1 VTEAAP
7 RATFRDV
14 FAIGEFRWLWLA
26 YLLSIAG
33 DQLALV
39 ALTVLVYSR
48 THSPLA
54 TAAAYTVGFLPWL
67 IGGPTLAGLADR
79 IPRRTVMIGCDLA
92 SMVLVAVMAVPAVPL
107 WALIVLLFMVT
118 LLGSPYRAARSAML
132 PDILAGDRYV
142 LGTAAM
148 QTTNRSGRLIG
159 FAAGGAVVGLIGAR
173 PAMGIDAAT
182 FIASALLLW
191 AGVRARALLVGP
203 EPANPPAVRAGLE
216 ASPPAVR
223 AGLEAS
229 PPAVR
234 AGLEASPPG
243 VRAGLEASP
252 PGVRLPWRGRSESGL
267 RLVFGD
273 PTLRTLVLLGWL
285 VPFYAVPEAMAVPYA
300 AHFHSGAAVAGL
312 ILGAGPCGSLIG
324 TILFGRLVD
333 PRARLAWM
341 GPLAVSCCAVLALCA
356 LGPPLGLALVIIA
369 AAGALSAYQLA
380 ANAAFVAAVPGH
392 RRGQAFGVANGGINV
407 GQGVWFAL
415 AGLAADTIG
424 PAQVIAVSGVA
435 GAAAA
440 LALALAWQRRR
451 RTAPGQLGSASSA

>member
-1 VTEAAP
+1 VTEAAG

-14 FAIGEFRWLWLA
+14 FTIGEFRWLWLA

-39 ALTVLVYSR
+39 ALTVLVYQR

-79 IPRRTVMIGCDLA
+79 FPRRTVMIGCDLA
-92 SMVLVAVMAVPAVPL
+92 SMVLVAVMAVPEVPL
-107 WALIVLLFMVT
+107 WALIVLLFAVT

-148 QTTNRSGRLIG
+148 QTTNRTGRLIG

-173 PAMGIDAAT
+173 WALGIDAAT
-182 FIASALLLW
+182 FIASAALLR
-191 AGVRARALLVGP
+191 AGVQARGVPVGP
-203 EPANPPAVRAGLE
+203 ESR
-216 ASPPAVR
+216 R
-223 AGLEAS
+223 
-229 PPAVR
+229 R
-234 AGLEASPPG
+234 
-243 VRAGLEASP
+243 
-252 PGVRLPWRGRSESGL
+252 RSGSGL

-300 AHFHSGAAVAGL
+300 AHFHGGAALAGL
-312 ILGAGPCGSLIG
+312 ILGAGPFGSLIG
-324 TILFGRLVD
+324 TIAFGRLVD
-333 PRARLAWM
+333 PPARLAWM
-341 GPLAVSCCAVLALCA
+341 GPLAVSCCGVLALCA
-356 LGPPLGLALVIIA
+356 TAPPLGLALVIIA

-380 ANAAFVAAVPGH
+380 TNAAFVAAVPGH

-407 GQGVWFAL
+407 GQGVWFAI
-415 AGLAADTIG
+415 AGAAAEAIG
-424 PAQVIAVSGVA
+424 PARVIAVSGVA

-440 LALALAWQRRR
+440 LALAVTWQRRR
-451 RTAPGQLGSASSA
+451 RAATGQLGSASSA

>member
-1 VTEAAP
+1 MVTGSYRDVAWPATAGVGVTETEAAR

-39 ALTVLVYSR
+39 ALTVLVYAR

-67 IGGPTLAGLADR
+67 IGGPALAALADR

-92 SMVLVAVMAVPAVPL
+92 SAVLVAVMALPPVPL
-107 WALIVLLFMVT
+107 WALIALLFAVT

-148 QTTNRSGRLIG
+148 QTTNRAGRLTG
-159 FAAGGAVVGLIGAR
+159 FAAGGVVVGAIGAR
-173 PAMGIDAAT
+173 PAMGIDAGT
-182 FIASALLLW
+182 FVASAVLLA
-191 AGVRARALLVGP
+191 AGVRARPLPHRPDSGTARAR
-203 EPANPPAVRAGLE
+203 PAT
-216 ASPPAVR
+216 S
-223 AGLEAS
+223 
-229 PPAVR
+229 
-234 AGLEASPPG
+234 G
-243 VRAGLEASP
+243 V
-252 PGVRLPWRGRSESGL
+252 

-273 PTLRTLVLLGWL
+273 HTLRTLVLLGWL
-285 VPFYAVPEAMAVPYA
+285 VPFYAVPEALAVPYA
-300 AHFHSGAAVAGL
+300 ARFGGGAAVAGL
-312 ILGAGPCGSLIG
+312 ILAAGPCGSLVG
-324 TILFGRLVD
+324 TVAFSRLVD
-333 PRARLAWM
+333 PAARLAWM
-341 GPLAVSCCAVLALCA
+341 GPLAVACCGVLVLCA
-356 LGPPLGLALVIIA
+356 LNPALGLALAIIA

-380 ANAAFVAAVPGH
+380 ANAAFIVAVPSH

-407 GQGVWFAL
+407 GQGLWFAL
-415 AGLAADTIG
+415 AGLAAEAIG
-424 PAQVIAVSGVA
+424 PAGAIAVSGAA

-440 LALALAWQRRR
+440 TALAVSRRR
-451 RTAPGQLGSASSA
+451 RRIDAARPTPIGQPD

>member
-1 VTEAAP
+1 VTEAAR

-14 FAIGEFRWLWLA
+14 FSIGEFRWLWLA

-107 WALIVLLFMVT
+107 WALIVLLFAVT

-132 PDILAGDRYV
+132 PDILGGDRYV

-182 FIASALLLW
+182 FVASALLLW
-191 AGVRARALLVGP
+191 AGVQAR
-203 EPANPPAVRAGLE
+203 PAPAGHGGARGK
-216 ASPPAVR
+216 
-223 AGLEAS
+223 
-229 PPAVR
+229 
-234 AGLEASPPG
+234 PG
-243 VRAGLEASP
+243 G
-252 PGVRLPWRGRSESGL
+252 SGL

-300 AHFHSGAAVAGL
+300 AHFHGGAAVAGL

-333 PRARLAWM
+333 PPARLAWM

-356 LGPPLGLALVIIA
+356 FDPPLALALVIIA

-380 ANAAFVAAVPGH
+380 TNAAFVTAVPGH

-407 GQGVWFAL
+407 GQGVWFAI
-415 AGLAADTIG
+415 AGLAADAIG
-424 PAQVIAVSGVA
+424 PARVIAVSGVA

-440 LALALAWQRRR
+440 LALALTWQRRR
-451 RTAPGQLGSASSA
+451 RAAAGQAASASSA

>member
-1 VTEAAP
+1 MTEAAR

-14 FAIGEFRWLWLA
+14 FSVGEFRWLWLA

-67 IGGPTLAGLADR
+67 IGGPVLAGLADR

-92 SMVLVAVMAVPAVPL
+92 SAVLVAVMAVPAVPL
-107 WALIVLLFMVT
+107 WALIVLLFLVT

-142 LGTAAM
+142 VGTAVM

-159 FAAGGAVVGLIGAR
+159 FAAGGAVIGLIGAR
-173 PAMGIDAAT
+173 PSLGIDAAT
-182 FIASALLLW
+182 FVASALLLR
-191 AGVRARALLVGP
+191 AGVRARALPAWP
-203 EPANPPAVRAGLE
+203 ERHPTAYGQGGGRA
-216 ASPPAVR
+216 
-223 AGLEAS
+223 
-229 PPAVR
+229 
-234 AGLEASPPG
+234 
-243 VRAGLEASP
+243 
-252 PGVRLPWRGRSESGL
+252 RSRKSGEPGL

-300 AHFHSGAAVAGL
+300 AHFHGGAAVAGL
-312 ILGAGPCGSLIG
+312 ILGAGPCGSLLG
-324 TILFGRLVD
+324 TIAFGRLVD
-333 PRARLAWM
+333 PPDRLAWM

-356 LGPPLGLALVIIA
+356 LGPVLGLALVIIA

-380 ANAAFVAAVPGH
+380 TNAAFVAAVPGH

-407 GQGVWFAL
+407 GQGVW
-415 AGLAADTIG
+415 
-424 PAQVIAVSGVA
+424 
-435 GAAAA
+435 
-440 LALALAWQRRR
+440 
-451 RTAPGQLGSASSA
+451 

>member
-1 VTEAAP
+1 VADAQAAR

-39 ALTVLVYSR
+39 ALTVLVYDHTR
-48 THSPLA
+48 SPFA

-67 IGGPTLAGLADR
+67 IAGPTLAALADR
-79 IPRRTVMIGCDLA
+79 LPRRTVMIGCDLA
-92 SMVLVAVMAVPAVPL
+92 SALLVTVMALPAVPL
-107 WALIVLLFMVT
+107 WALIALLFVVT

-148 QTTNRSGRLIG
+148 QTTNRTGRLLG
-159 FAAGGAVVGLIGAR
+159 FAAGGAVVGVIGAR

-182 FIASALLLW
+182 FVASALLLT
-191 AGVRARALLVGP
+191 AGVRARP
-203 EPANPPAVRAGLE
+203 
-216 ASPPAVR
+216 
-223 AGLEAS
+223 
-229 PPAVR
+229 
-234 AGLEASPPG
+234 
-243 VRAGLEASP
+243 
-252 PGVRLPWRGRSESGL
+252 LPRRPDGGTDGGTGRSRPATSGV

-273 PTLRTLVLLGWL
+273 RTLRTLVLLGWL
-285 VPFYAVPEAMAVPYA
+285 VPFYAVPEALAVPYA
-300 AHFHSGAAVAGL
+300 ARFGGGAAVAGL

-333 PRARLAWM
+333 PPARLAWM
-341 GPLAVSCCAVLALCA
+341 GPLAVACCGVLVLCA
-356 LGPPLGLALVIIA
+356 LNPALGLALAVIA
-369 AAGALSAYQLA
+369 VAGALSAYQLA
-380 ANAAFVAAVPGH
+380 ANAAFVAAVPSH

-407 GQGVWFAL
+407 GQGLWFAL
-415 AGLAADTIG
+415 AGLAAEALG
-424 PAQVIAVSGVA
+424 PADVIAISGVI

-440 LALALAWQRRR
+440 GVLAVTRRR
-451 RTAPGQLGSASSA
+451 PG

>member
-1 VTEAAP
+1 MTEAAR

-14 FAIGEFRWLWLA
+14 FAIGEFRSLWLA

-67 IGGPTLAGLADR
+67 IGGPALAGLADR

-107 WALIVLLFMVT
+107 WALIVLLFAVT
-118 LLGSPYRAARSAML
+118 LFGSPYRAARSAML
-132 PDILAGDRYV
+132 PDILTGDRYV

-182 FIASALLLW
+182 FIASALLLR
-191 AGVRARALLVGP
+191 AGVRARALPIGP
-203 EPANPPAVRAGLE
+203 ERHPTAGRR
-216 ASPPAVR
+216 PGGKDQPGG
-223 AGLEAS
+223 GLGHG
-229 PPAVR
+229 R
-234 AGLEASPPG
+234 
-243 VRAGLEASP
+243 R
-252 PGVRLPWRGRSESGL
+252 RLGRSRGSGL

-273 PTLRTLVLLGWL
+273 PTLRALVLLGWL

-300 AHFHSGAAVAGL
+300 AHFHGGAAVAGL

-333 PRARLAWM
+333 PPARLAWM

-356 LGPPLGLALVIIA
+356 TGPPLGLALVIIA
-369 AAGALSAYQLA
+369 AAGVLSAYQLA
-380 ANAAFVAAVPGH
+380 TNAAFVAAVPAH

-415 AGLAADTIG
+415 AGLAAETIG
-424 PAQVIAVSGVA
+424 PARVIAVSGVA
-435 GAAAA
+435 GAAVA
-440 LALALAWQRRR
+440 LALALTWQRRR
-451 RTAPGQLGSASSA
+451 RAATDQLGSASSA

>member
-1 VTEAAP
+1 VTEAVR

-92 SMVLVAVMAVPAVPL
+92 STVLVAVMAVPVVPL
-107 WALIVLLFMVT
+107 WALIVLLFGVT

-132 PDILAGDRYV
+132 PDILTGDRYV

-148 QTTNRSGRLIG
+148 QTTNRSGRLVG

-182 FIASALLLW
+182 FIASALLLR
-191 AGVRARALLVGP
+191 AGVRVRSLPRRPGAGDGGVPARKG
-203 EPANPPAVRAGLE
+203 G
-216 ASPPAVR
+216 
-223 AGLEAS
+223 
-229 PPAVR
+229 
-234 AGLEASPPG
+234 
-243 VRAGLEASP
+243 
-252 PGVRLPWRGRSESGL
+252 SGL
-267 RLVFGD
+267 RLIFGH
-273 PTLRTLVLLGWL
+273 PTLRTLMLLGWL

-300 AHFHSGAAVAGL
+300 AHFHGGAAVAGL
-312 ILGAGPCGSLIG
+312 ILAAGPCGSLVG
-324 TILFGRLVD
+324 TIAFSRLVD
-333 PRARLAWM
+333 PPVRLVWI

-356 LGPPLGLALVIIA
+356 LGPPLALALVIIA

-380 ANAAFVAAVPGH
+380 TNAAFVATVPSH

-424 PAQVIAVSGVA
+424 PAHVIAVSGA
-435 GAAAA
+435 IGAAAA
-440 LALALAWQRRR
+440 LVLATRWR
-451 RTAPGQLGSASSA
+451 GQLTRAARPGPDGRRPGDRPGTS

>member
-1 VTEAAP
+1 VTEAAR

-14 FAIGEFRWLWLA
+14 FSVGEFRWLWLA

-79 IPRRTVMIGCDLA
+79 IPRRTVMIACDLG
-92 SMVLVAVMAVPAVPL
+92 STVLVAVMAVPAVPL
-107 WALIVLLFMVT
+107 WALIVLLFLVT

-132 PDILAGDRYV
+132 PDILTGDRYV
-142 LGTAAM
+142 VGTAVM

-159 FAAGGAVVGLIGAR
+159 FAAGGAIVGLVGAH
-173 PAMGIDAAT
+173 PAMGLDAAT
-182 FIASALLLW
+182 FVASALLLR
-191 AGVRARALLVGP
+191 AGVRARAVPVRP
-203 EPANPPAVRAGLE
+203 ESHLTAPARPEGAARRTKSE
-216 ASPPAVR
+216 
-223 AGLEAS
+223 
-229 PPAVR
+229 
-234 AGLEASPPG
+234 
-243 VRAGLEASP
+243 
-252 PGVRLPWRGRSESGL
+252 ESGL

-300 AHFHSGAAVAGL
+300 AHFHGGAALAGL
-312 ILGAGPCGSLIG
+312 ILGAGPCGSLLG
-324 TILFGRLVD
+324 TIVFGRLVA
-333 PRARLAWM
+333 PPGRLAWM

-356 LGPPLGLALVIIA
+356 LGPVVALALVIIA

-380 ANAAFVAAVPGH
+380 TNAAFVAAVPSH

-407 GQGVWFAL
+407 GQGVWFAV
-415 AGLAADTIG
+415 AGLAADAIG
-424 PAQVIAVSGVA
+424 PGRVIAVSGA
-435 GAAAA
+435 LGAAAA
-440 LALALAWQRRR
+440 LALALSWRR
-451 RTAPGQLGSASSA
+451 QQS